1 MRDAELLS
9 VAADMRR
16 VVLRKDVVSRAA
28 SKEDLD
34 ALTRFIEHPE
44 DYAKQAAAPSGN
56 SPLSAT
62 QMNAGKSN
70 PFGDYAPQSTQIQGI
85 LKGMYD
91 AFTADLEKD
100 NAEEADKQ
108 KGFEAFMAT
117 KKRELDTLTGTLKAQ
132 ELDKATKTKLLAD
145 SEKDQDETK
154 AQLEADEIFFED
166 TKKTCRTKAKMWA
179 ERSRL
184 RTEELAGIAKA
195 IQIIDSP
202 EAREIFFNSSTTF
215 LQLEESQGIHRPEG
229 VRRSHAYSKLKD
241 LASKFKSLGLAQI
254 AAAVKVGGH
263 FDDVIKM
270 IDKMIALLRK
280 EEAYDINHRDRC
292 QNGEDANQN
301 SMEDLKHTMAK
312 LEEEVER
319 LKDECKV
326 MDEEIKTLERAIED
340 TKTDLADRL
349 DMRNKEYAAHVQ
361 SLKDDDAAIE
371 IMNQAIQAISKFYE
385 KNKIELS
392 MAQKNKEDPEEPE
405 YTVDQDK
412 APELAFKDGD
422 YEGRKSDTGGII
434 SILSMVVEDMKNEMA
449 TARKDDAVAQE
460 EYETDKKSMEDMLK
474 AQEDRKVATE
484 LALAEA
490 NAKIEEKTALH
501 GRAGEELTVQE
512 SLAKTLMH
520 DCSWVAE
527 HFESR
532 REKRKKEMDGL
543 NEAKAILAGANAGDY
558 NELALRG

>member
-1 MRDAELLS
+1 
-9 VAADMRR
+9 
-16 VVLRKDVVSRAA
+16 
-28 SKEDLD
+28 
-34 ALTRFIEHPE
+34 
-44 DYAKQAAAPSGN
+44 
-56 SPLSAT
+56 
-62 QMNAGKSN
+62 
-70 PFGDYAPQSTQIQGI
+70 
-85 LKGMYD
+85 
-91 AFTADLEKD
+91 
-100 NAEEADKQ
+100 
-108 KGFEAFMAT
+108 
-117 KKRELDTLTGTLKAQ
+117 
-132 ELDKATKTKLLAD
+132 
-145 SEKDQDETK
+145 
-154 AQLEADEIFFED
+154 
-166 TKKTCRTKAKMWA
+166 MWA

-371 IMNQAIQAISKFYE
+371 IVNQAIQAISKFYE